1 VTVRRVVCRS
11 GSETQLIMDISF
23 LVRSLRRYWWLF
35 AACVLLGLLPGLA
48 QASGSSSH
56 YESEAILLVGP
67 PSESRVQVS
76 FTNDP
81 DRYVLGQVSVL
92 QSQSIAERVANAVG
106 NGETAQSV
114 RLATTVAHEP
124 KTDIVQ
130 IKAATED
137 PALSTKIADAYLDV
151 YFLLLEDQ
159 VSETRQPEI
168 DELNE
173 QLDALQVKI
182 AAADAA
188 IAAALQ
194 PYLPDTQ
201 SAAAGNFPPIPGID
215 QVAPELDSQRTALQA
230 EFDQIL
236 ATRTQLTQLDL
247 SAKLRITTK
256 IVQRGT
262 VPTEPTSEFGGM
274 LLVAGLIGGAFLG
287 LVLCGLATRL
297 SSTAVDEDEI
307 ASALGVPVFG
317 QLPKSRVVARNRRA
331 ALEQVPAP
339 IAAFVA
345 GLAVQLEASA
355 GVTSSLTIAVVGV
368 ERSSGA
374 TTLALALANRLAVNS
389 SRVVVVDLDARD
401 SEITDLFAARSPG
414 IAALLADAGPDL
426 DPPGAT
432 RSTRNAARRLD
443 PYTPSLVPG
452 VQVVGFGN
460 REINPVLRRQDV
472 PRLIDAASANA
483 HVVVFDAGP
492 LLETAATIHLAHLV
506 DAVVLALPVR
516 RLSVRALSTVAAQL
530 RGRRGYLFPVLV
542 PTTRPTRRARSGT
555 APIVVPESFDEPVV
569 V

>member
-1 VTVRRVVCRS
+1 
-11 GSETQLIMDISF
+11 MDVSF
-23 LVRSLRRYWWLF
+23 LIRSVRRYWWLF
-35 AACVLLGLLPGLA
+35 AVCVLLGLLPGLA

-92 QSQSIAERVANAVG
+92 QSQSIAERVANTVG
-106 NGETAQSV
+106 GGETAQSV
-114 RLATTVAHEP
+114 SQATTIGHEP

-130 IKAATED
+130 IKVATED
-137 PALSTKIADAYLDV
+137 PTLSTKIADAYLDV

-168 DELNE
+168 DELNDE
-173 QLDALQVKI
+173 LDALQVKI
-182 AAADAA
+182 AATDAA
-188 IAAALQ
+188 IATALQ
-194 PYLPDTQ
+194 PYLPDAQ
-201 SAAAGNFPPIPGID
+201 AGVAGNYPPIPGID

-256 IVQRGT
+256 VVQRGS
-262 VPTEPTSEFGGM
+262 VPTEPTAESGRL
-274 LLVAGLIGGAFLG
+274 LLVAGLIGGSFLG

-307 ASALGVPVFG
+307 ANALGVPVFG

-339 IAAFVA
+339 IATFVD

-355 GVTSSLTIAVVGV
+355 GVATSLTIAVVGV
-368 ERSSGA
+368 ERASGA

-389 SRVVVVDLDARD
+389 SRVVVVDFDVRN

-414 IAALLADAGPDL
+414 IAALLADAGPD
-426 DPPGAT
+426 PVGST
-432 RSTRNAARRLD
+432 RSARNGRRLD
-443 PYTPSLVPG
+443 PYTPTLVPG
-452 VQVVGFGN
+452 VQVVGVGN
-460 REINPVLRRQDV
+460 RETNPVPRRQDV

-492 LLETAATIHLAHLV
+492 LLETAATIHLANLV

-516 RLSVRALSTVAAQL
+516 RLSVRALGTVAAQL
-530 RGRRGYLFPVLV
+530 RGRRGDLFPVLV
-542 PTTRPTRRARSGT
+542 PTTRPTRRPLAGT
-555 APIVVPESFDEPVV
+555 DTIVVPESFDDPVV

>member
-1 VTVRRVVCRS
+1 
-11 GSETQLIMDISF
+11 MDVSF
-23 LVRSLRRYWWLF
+23 LIRSVRRYWWLF
-35 AACVLLGLLPGLA
+35 AVCVLLGLLPGLA

-92 QSQSIAERVANAVG
+92 QSQSIAERVANTVG
-106 NGETAQSV
+106 GGETAQSV
-114 RLATTVAHEP
+114 SQATTIGHEP

-130 IKAATED
+130 IKVATED
-137 PALSTKIADAYLDV
+137 PTLSPKIADAYLDV

-168 DELNE
+168 DELNRE
-173 QLDALQVKI
+173 LDALQVRI
-182 AAADAA
+182 AATDAA
-188 IAAALQ
+188 IATALQ
-194 PYLPDTQ
+194 PYLPDAQ
-201 SAAAGNFPPIPGID
+201 AGAAGNYPPIPGVD

-256 IVQRGT
+256 VVQRGS
-262 VPTEPTSEFGGM
+262 VPTEPTAEPGRL
-274 LLVAGLIGGAFLG
+274 LLVAGLIGGSFLG
-287 LVLCGLATRL
+287 LVLCGLVTRL
-297 SSTAVDEDEI
+297 SSTAVAEDEI
-307 ASALGVPVFG
+307 ANALGVPVFG

-339 IAAFVA
+339 IATFVD

-355 GVTSSLTIAVVGV
+355 GVASSLTIAVVGV
-368 ERSSGA
+368 ERASGA
-374 TTLALALANRLAVNS
+374 TTLALALANRLAMNS
-389 SRVVVVDLDARD
+389 SRVVVVDVDVRN

-414 IAALLADAGPDL
+414 IAALLADAGP
-426 DPPGAT
+426 GADAAG
-432 RSTRNAARRLD
+432 STRGARNGRRLD
-443 PYTPSLVPG
+443 PYTPTLVPG
-452 VQVVGFGN
+452 VQVVGVGS
-460 REINPVLRRQDV
+460 RETNPVPRRQDV
-472 PRLIDAASANA
+472 PRLIAAASANA

-492 LLETAATIHLAHLV
+492 LLETAATIHLANLV

-516 RLSVRALSTVAAQL
+516 RLSVRVLGTVAAQL
-530 RGRRGYLFPVLV
+530 RGRRGDL
-542 PTTRPTRRARSGT
+542 
-555 APIVVPESFDEPVV
+555 
-569 V
+569 

>member
-1 VTVRRVVCRS
+1 
-11 GSETQLIMDISF
+11 MDVSF
-23 LVRSLRRYWWLF
+23 LIRSVRRYWWLF
-35 AACVLLGLLPGLA
+35 AVCVLLGLLPGLA
-48 QASGSSSH
+48 QTSGSSSH

-92 QSQSIAERVANAVG
+92 QSQSIAERVANTVG
-106 NGETAQSV
+106 NAETAQSV
-114 RLATTVAHEP
+114 SQATTIAHEP

-130 IKAATED
+130 IKVATED

-168 DELNE
+168 DELNKE
-173 QLDALQVKI
+173 LDALQVQI
-182 AAADAA
+182 AATDAA
-188 IAAALQ
+188 IATALQ
-194 PYLPDTQ
+194 PYLPDAQ
-201 SAAAGNFPPIPGID
+201 AGAAGNYPPIPGID

-256 IVQRGT
+256 VVQRGS
-262 VPTEPTSEFGGM
+262 VPTEPTAESGRL
-274 LLVAGLIGGAFLG
+274 LLVAGLIGGSFLG

-297 SSTAVDEDEI
+297 SSTAVAEDEI
-307 ASALGVPVFG
+307 ARALGVPVFG

-339 IAAFVA
+339 IAAFVD

-355 GVTSSLTIAVVGV
+355 GVASSLTIAVVGV
-368 ERSSGA
+368 ERASGS
-374 TTLALALANRLAVNS
+374 TTLALALANRLATNS
-389 SRVVVVDLDARD
+389 SRVVVVDFDVRD

-414 IAALLADAGPDL
+414 IAALLADGRPDL
-426 DPPGAT
+426 DPPGTGRGA
-432 RSTRNAARRLD
+432 RGAARRLD
-443 PYTPSLVPG
+443 PYTSTLVPG
-452 VQVVGFGN
+452 VQVVGVGN
-460 REINPVLRRQDV
+460 RETNPVPRRQDV

-492 LLETAATIHLAHLV
+492 LLETAATIHLANLV

-516 RLSVRALSTVAAQL
+516 RLSVRALGTVAAQL
-530 RGRRGYLFPVLV
+530 RGRRGDLFPVLV
-542 PTTRPTRRARSGT
+542 PTTRPTRRPLAGT
-555 APIVVPESFDEPVV
+555 DTIVVPESFDDPVV

>member
-1 VTVRRVVCRS
+1 MVCWS
-11 GSETQLIMDISF
+11 GSETPIIMDVSF
-23 LVRSLRRYWWLF
+23 LIRSVRRYWWLF
-35 AACVLLGLLPGLA
+35 AGCVLLGLLPGLA

-92 QSQSIAERVANAVG
+92 QSQSIAERVANTVG
-106 NGETAQSV
+106 EGETAQSV
-114 RLATTVAHEP
+114 SQATTIGHEP

-130 IKAATED
+130 IKVATED
-137 PALSTKIADAYLDV
+137 PALSPKIADAYLDV

-168 DELNE
+168 DELNKE
-173 QLDALQVKI
+173 LDALQVKI
-182 AAADAA
+182 AATDAA
-188 IAAALQ
+188 IATALQ
-194 PYLPDTQ
+194 PYLPDAQAGT
-201 SAAAGNFPPIPGID
+201 AGNFPPIPGVD

-256 IVQRGT
+256 VVQRGS
-262 VPTEPTSEFGGM
+262 VPTEPTVESGRL
-274 LLVAGLIGGAFLG
+274 LLVAGLIGGSFLG

-297 SSTAVDEDEI
+297 SSTAVAEDEI
-307 ASALGVPVFG
+307 ANALGVPVFG

-339 IAAFVA
+339 IATFVD

-355 GVTSSLTIAVVGV
+355 GVASSLTIAVVGV
-368 ERSSGA
+368 ERASGA

-389 SRVVVVDLDARD
+389 SRVVVVDVDVRN

-414 IAALLADAGPDL
+414 IAALLADAGPGP
-426 DPPGAT
+426 DPVG
-432 RSTRNAARRLD
+432 STRGARNGRRLD
-443 PYTPSLVPG
+443 PYTSTLVPG
-452 VQVVGFGN
+452 VQVVGVGN
-460 REINPVLRRQDV
+460 RETNPVPRRQDV

-492 LLETAATIHLAHLV
+492 LLETAATIHLANLV

-516 RLSVRALSTVAAQL
+516 RLSVRALGTVAAQL
-530 RGRRGYLFPVLV
+530 RGRRGDLFPVLV
-542 PTTRPTRRARSGT
+542 PTTRPTRRPLAGT
-555 APIVVPESFDEPVV
+555 HTIVVPESFDDPVV